1 MAYRIPNKNPIDVG
15 SRVAIGVSIPFNAP
29 QVFTQTYTTQDQV
42 KSNIIN
48 FILTNKGERVFNPT
62 FGSNITYDP
71 SFEKWVQMKDGTFSN
86 MTITFNDQNLN
97 TLYALDPNILLTLLI
112 RKIKKIKCLVNLYT
126 SCPNTINYTQWE
138 FKTP

>member
-62 FGSNITYDP
+62 FGSNIRKYVFEQVTP
-71 SFEKWVQMKDGTFSN
+71 SSIKNLQTQLLEELSSYFPNVRFGN
-86 MTITFNDQNLN
+86 LIITPIFDE
-97 TLYALDPNILLTLLI
+97 
-112 RKIKKIKCLVNLYT
+112 
-126 SCPNTINYTQWE
+126 NTINIKINYSIYGDSLNEINITL
-138 FKTP
+138 

>member
-48 FILTNKGERVFNPT
+48 FVLTNKGERVFNPT
-62 FGSNITYDP
+62 FGSNIRKYVFEQVTP
-71 SFEKWVQMKDGTFSN
+71 SSIKNLQTQLLEELSLYFPNVRFGN
-86 MTITFNDQNLN
+86 LIITPIFDE
-97 TLYALDPNILLTLLI
+97 
-112 RKIKKIKCLVNLYT
+112 
-126 SCPNTINYTQWE
+126 NTINIKINYSIYGDSLNEINITL
-138 FKTP
+138 

>member
-62 FGSNITYDP
+62 FGSNIRKYVFEQVTP
-71 SFEKWVQMKDGTFSN
+71 SSIKNLQTQLLEVIQERDYLLQALKLEQENHAQTRKGLTTALGDAIDSLARSRADRKDAEV
-86 MTITFNDQNLN
+86 L
-97 TLYALDPNILLTLLI
+97 
-112 RKIKKIKCLVNLYT
+112 
-126 SCPNTINYTQWE
+126 
-138 FKTP
+138 